1 MRRLCRDFAPLP
13 PLTLVLKQFL
23 VEKGL
28 NDAYT
33 GGLSSY
39 GIVLMITSF
48 LQARQVCHVHW
59 CVCVQA
65 ILRAPLRVVVALGL
79 CFALLQAQAGADTTV
94 HAKPPHHERWNIGQL
109 FVEFLEHFTQHFNP
123 RDEGISVNPPR
134 CVFIELWARRVCGII
149 AEHTHTHNAMLAGA
163 LIDERQTR
171 HVRQTLS
178 F

>member
-59 CVCVQA
+59 CVCVSSLLA
-65 ILRAPLRVVVALGL
+65 CAAKGGGCLGL
-79 CFALLQAQAGADTTV
+79 CFALLCCRLRQAQTQLCMQSHHTTSV
-94 HAKPPHHERWNIGQL
+94 GTL
-109 FVEFLEHFTQHFNP
+109 DSFLLSSWS
-123 RDEGISVNPPR
+123 ISR
-134 CVFIELWARRVCGII
+134 STL
-149 AEHTHTHNAMLAGA
+149 
-163 LIDERQTR
+163 TR
-171 HVRQTLS
+171 ATKGYQ
-178 F
+178 

>member
-59 CVCVQA
+59 CVCVSSLLA
-65 ILRAPLRVVVALGL
+65 CAAKGGGCFGALL

-134 CVFIELWARRVCGII
+134 CVF
-149 AEHTHTHNAMLAGA
+149 M
-163 LIDERQTR
+163 
-171 HVRQTLS
+171 
-178 F
+178 